1 MVQLLTKIN
10 ADVRFQNLITGV
22 ILLAG
27 VIVGLETSPTVTDN
41 FGGVLHVL
49 DKVILAIFCVEVV
62 VKMGA
67 EWPKPHRYFLDTWNI
82 FDFLIVAVCF
92 APVGG
97 QYIAVLRLARLLRV
111 LKLVRAVPKLQILV
125 SALLKSI
132 PSMGYVAL
140 LLGMLFYV
148 YAVASVFLFGANDPI
163 HFSNIAISML
173 TLFRVVTGE
182 DWTDVMYIQ
191 MWGCDKYGYGGNE
204 ALCTDPHSYPVFGA
218 LYFVSFMFL
227 GAMIILNL
235 FIGVIMNGMGEAKSE
250 NAEADRIAILEREG
264 GPTVEEDIDT
274 LMDRVVSL
282 QSDLSDLKLRIA
294 RRAAQPRA

>member
-1 MVQLLTKIN
+1 MVQLLQTIN
-10 ADVRFQNLITGV
+10 KDQRFQNLITGV

-27 VIVGLETSPTVTDN
+27 VIVGMETSPTVTDQV
-41 FGGVLHVL
+41 GGLLHVL
-49 DKVILAIFCVEVV
+49 DKIILAIFCVEVV

-67 EWPKPHRYFLDTWNI
+67 EWPKPHRYFLDPWNI

-97 QYIAVLRLARLLRV
+97 QYVAVLRLARLLRV
-111 LKLVRAVPKLQILV
+111 LKLVRAVPKLQLLV

-163 HFSNIAISML
+163 HFNNIAIAML

-218 LYFVSFMFL
+218 LFFVSFMFL

-235 FIGVIMNGMGEAKSE
+235 FIGVIMTGMGEAKSE
-250 NAEADRIAILEREG
+250 NDEADRLAALNRVGGPSVDDDINSMLERV
-264 GPTVEEDIDT
+264 TA
-274 LMDRVVSL
+274 L
-282 QSDLSDLKLRIA
+282 QSDLNDLKLRISK
-294 RRAAQPRA
+294 RAG